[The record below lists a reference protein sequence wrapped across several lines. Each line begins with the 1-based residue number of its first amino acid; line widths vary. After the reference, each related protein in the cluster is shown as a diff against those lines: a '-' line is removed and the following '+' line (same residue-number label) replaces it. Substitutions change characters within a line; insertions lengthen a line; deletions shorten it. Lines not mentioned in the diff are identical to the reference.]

1 MANKLLSLSPFSG
14 NVLQKY
20 EKYRQET
27 SFASLIKVKEA
38 SKGCVYQ
45 ENVTFNKKERA
56 PARAEA
62 LPKCCAIIFVFDLIR
77 LLCFDDG
84 DGVDHQ
90 IFTLNNNS
98 TITFIDFS
106 ECIDIFLCDGNINI
120 ALRIKYLFCR
130 IAN

>member
-38 SKGCVYQ
+38 SKACVYQ

-62 LPKCCAIIFVFDLIR
+62 LPKCCAIIFVFDLLFHCNVFHTEI
-77 LLCFDDG
+77 
-84 DGVDHQ
+84 VS
-90 IFTLNNNS
+90 LNITS
-98 TITFIDFS
+98 TIIACFPDQKITHSFISNGKFYITFLTQTKVI
-106 ECIDIFLCDGNINI
+106 IW
-120 ALRIKYLFCR
+120 
-130 IAN
+130 